1 MILFRQKVAIPDFLE
16 VQRKSFRLFL
26 ETGIRREL
34 EFITS
39 MDGDPVSDKSNPLQD
54 EYVSGVFLAN
64 KFYFKRPV
72 CTPQEAIVQMETYQ
86 STLVV
91 PLYLV
96 SKTSGFSLGKVN
108 YCIKALTEVG
118 FIKCKSFLNHKNK
131 SGYLYLLTAK
141 GVNEKAELTKIFLQ
155 KKQLEYER
163 LYNYFHEQ

>member
-1 MILFRQKVAIPDFLE
+1 MSEEKKINEDDLKVLHLVHTKPNIS
-16 VQRKSFRLFL
+16 QR
-26 ETGIRREL
+26 GIAE
-34 EFITS
+34 
-39 MDGDPVSDKSNPLQD
+39 
-54 EYVSGVFLAN
+54 
-64 KFYFKRPV
+64 
-72 CTPQEAIVQMETYQ
+72 QM
-86 STLVV
+86 
-91 PLYLV
+91 
-96 SKTSGFSLGKVN
+96 GFSLGKVN